1 IDTGNARPMTPR
13 YDSMISS
20 SKPIQQSFTP
30 PSPTVTIPDFDSQML
45 PSSNLQED
53 IVRQSHQTNSSF
65 NAIAGMTV
73 YDEKAKRMGTVKQV
87 GVDATQNVVLIITKN
102 DGSEVSVKWNQIKKI
117 GEIILL
123 GEGQAGSTGTIQSVS
138 KCSSCGFDNKPGSK
152 FCQSCG
158 SQV

>member
-1 IDTGNARPMTPR
+1 MSPQSQTMTPPSE
-13 YDSMISS
+13 SM
-20 SKPIQQSFTP
+20 QQSFTP
-30 PSPTVTIPDFDSQML
+30 PNPTVTIPDFDSQIL
-45 PSSNLQED
+45 PGPSIQTD
-53 IVRQSHQTNSSF
+53 IVNQSQQASSSF

-73 YDEKAKRMGTVKQV
+73 YDDNAKKMGTVKQV

-102 DGSEVSVKWNQIKKI
+102 DGSELSAKWNQIKKI

-123 GEGQAGSTGTIQSVS
+123 GEGQPGTMSSLQSS
-138 KCSSCGFDNKPGSK
+138 SQCASCGFDNKPGSK